1 MPAFD
6 QATLRAAV
14 MQKLM
19 EAQDPPGQKGEA
31 ESAQDLAK
39 EHNKIGVGPY
49 AALFGGEAADIGT
62 TLHAQSQGAQEGNPL
77 LGNFGKG
84 AIAGKLGGAL
94 LTAILIKKLAEA
106 GHPGIAKALGYGS
119 GIGLG
124 AVAAHNA
131 TVGK

>member
-6 QATLRAAV
+6 QTALREAV
-14 MQKLM
+14 LAKLR
-19 EAQDPPGQKGEA
+19 QDPSTGTKDTTPDPAEA
-31 ESAQDLAK
+31 AK
-39 EHNKIGVGPY
+39 EHNKIGLGPY

-62 TLHAQSQGAQEGNPL
+62 TLHAQSQGAVESNPL
-77 LGNFGKG
+77 LGKFGKG

-94 LTAILIKKLAEA
+94 VTAILIKKLAEA

-131 TVGK
+131 TVTK

>member
-6 QATLRAAV
+6 QTALREAV
-14 MQKLM
+14 LAKLR
-19 EAQDPPGQKGEA
+19 QDPSTGTKDATPDPA
-31 ESAQDLAK
+31 DK

-62 TLHAQSQGAQEGNPL
+62 TLHAQSHGAVEVNPL
-77 LGNFGKG
+77 LGTFGKG